1 MLFRRKKMKTE
12 ENCNLV
18 MNKATDIRMLLSN
31 KEEAR
36 KFIRETEGKWIY
48 IKFNYQG
55 DNSISGVYTKLKVRN
70 IEELDTIYIYGEEDK
85 DRLTISWNEIM
96 QIEMTPA
103 NDEMLIK
110 IPKVDIYIKKYQP
123 IINSINSLPVIDK
136 HIIVTEGKTD
146 WKILKA
152 ALAYFNAEGRYLNL
166 DISFLENDGEI
177 EVGNKTLQKI
187 RDYNAI
193 FHNNKLRIF
202 IFDPDVKEIIEE
214 HKDDSKSYKYWKNN
228 VYSFILP
235 IPKFREDTPLISIEN
250 YFSDEDIKTIDDQGR
265 RLYMAGEFDKETG
278 RHKED
283 KEIITL
289 ASISDIDNHIID
301 SRVFRISDM
310 NITRKNAHSYEP
322 KKNVALSKNDFANNI
337 LEKRGNFSNVKF
349 DSFTLIFDLIE
360 QIFEEYYKKNDSGE
374 EISKGVYLEQDE
386 NGFASMFLRIG
397 LQNEVARELKK
408 SGMISQEIIC
418 LDEELR
424 IKLGIEKEGGDYI
437 YVEIPIKYS
446 DKLKDFIN
454 RKIIN
459 CFNRIYLQVFDESG
473 TQHKSCELF
482 SGEEANILLERAYY
496 KMLKL

>member
-289 ASISDIDNHIID
+289 ASISDIDNHIPQ
-301 SRVFRISDM
+301 RY
-310 NITRKNAHSYEP
+310 NPH
-322 KKNVALSKNDFANNI
+322 
-337 LEKRGNFSNVKF
+337 G
-349 DSFTLIFDLIE
+349 
-360 QIFEEYYKKNDSGE
+360 YYK
-374 EISKGVYLEQDE
+374 
-386 NGFASMFLRIG
+386 
-397 LQNEVARELKK
+397 
-408 SGMISQEIIC
+408 
-418 LDEELR
+418 
-424 IKLGIEKEGGDYI
+424 
-437 YVEIPIKYS
+437 
-446 DKLKDFIN
+446 
-454 RKIIN
+454 
-459 CFNRIYLQVFDESG
+459 
-473 TQHKSCELF
+473 
-482 SGEEANILLERAYY
+482 
-496 KMLKL
+496 

>member
-152 ALAYFNAEGRYLNL
+152 SLAYFNA
-166 DISFLENDGEI
+166 
-177 EVGNKTLQKI
+177 
-187 RDYNAI
+187 
-193 FHNNKLRIF
+193 
-202 IFDPDVKEIIEE
+202 
-214 HKDDSKSYKYWKNN
+214 
-228 VYSFILP
+228 
-235 IPKFREDTPLISIEN
+235 
-250 YFSDEDIKTIDDQGR
+250 
-265 RLYMAGEFDKETG
+265 
-278 RHKED
+278 
-283 KEIITL
+283 
-289 ASISDIDNHIID
+289 
-301 SRVFRISDM
+301 
-310 NITRKNAHSYEP
+310 
-322 KKNVALSKNDFANNI
+322 
-337 LEKRGNFSNVKF
+337 
-349 DSFTLIFDLIE
+349 
-360 QIFEEYYKKNDSGE
+360 
-374 EISKGVYLEQDE
+374 
-386 NGFASMFLRIG
+386 
-397 LQNEVARELKK
+397 
-408 SGMISQEIIC
+408 
-418 LDEELR
+418 
-424 IKLGIEKEGGDYI
+424 
-437 YVEIPIKYS
+437 
-446 DKLKDFIN
+446 
-454 RKIIN
+454 
-459 CFNRIYLQVFDESG
+459 
-473 TQHKSCELF
+473 
-482 SGEEANILLERAYY
+482 
-496 KMLKL
+496 